1 MNNLLNQAIP
11 EIESNELEDGIY
23 YGEIEKVWLTDN
35 GHKISVKFKVEDE
48 NGIEKAVYLR
58 TPIVPEYSYS
68 MINRLCK
75 CCETRIPRDF
85 VGKQVYV
92 SIKVNEIDPIKKYI
106 NVVDII
112 KYDESIADELNADEK
127 GYFVYF

>member
-48 NGIEKAVYLR
+48 NGIEKAVYLNSNSSR
-58 TPIVPEYSYS
+58 VLIQYDKSS
-68 MINRLCK
+68 M
-75 CCETRIPRDF
+75 
-85 VGKQVYV
+85 
-92 SIKVNEIDPIKKYI
+92 
-106 NVVDII
+106 
-112 KYDESIADELNADEK
+112 
-127 GYFVYF
+127 